1 MIENNAK
8 TTPAAPAAKRG
19 KSGAAK
25 SAALPRRGLLT
36 GGLALILAVIA
47 LSGTGY
53 LWYRLLVENREL
65 LATDVVD
72 KLNGLRED
80 TKTLQEDLSTAQQTL
95 AETASTQETIKA
107 AIDKIQGDLGR
118 NRTEW
123 LLAEAEQLL
132 VIANHRLQLARDARS
147 ALNAL
152 RAADGQLNLIANPN
166 LLPVRRELA
175 REITLLES
183 LEKTDVTGLTLKLAS
198 LAEGVE
204 RLPLALEARMR
215 APEGADKAAPAPTP
229 APDAGW
235 RTAAQRMGQ
244 DILGLVRIRENLEV
258 QKPLLPPE
266 QQYFLRE
273 NLRLMLYGA
282 QLALLQANVT
292 VYQQNL
298 RSALR
303 LLKEYFDVNTQVV
316 AAMSGELEGQLKMK
330 LVTAP
335 PDISASLEALRQV
348 AGRRAAP

>member
-19 KSGAAK
+19 KPGAAK

-53 LWYRLLVENREL
+53 LWYMLLVENREL

-80 TKTLQEDLSTAQQTL
+80 TKTLQEDLSAAQQTL

-235 RTAAQRMGQ
+235 RTAAQRMGR

>member
-1 MIENNAK
+1 MASSTESNL
-8 TTPAAPAAKRG
+8 KRG
-19 KSGAAK
+19 KSAAK
-25 SAALPRRGLLT
+25 KGARNLRHGLLT
-36 GGLALILAVIA
+36 AGLALIIA
-47 LSGTGY
+47 LIAAMASGY
-53 LWYRLLVENREL
+53 LWYTLLYRQELRQINVPGELNRLDTDTREMKQA
-65 LATDVVD
+65 LAAAGEELKSFKETQDAL
-72 KLNGLRED
+72 KAALEKIHN
-80 TKTLQEDLSTAQQTL
+80 DLS
-95 AETASTQETIKA
+95 
-107 AIDKIQGDLGR
+107 R

-123 LLAEAEQLL
+123 VLAEAEQLL
-132 VIANHRLQLARDARS
+132 LAANTRLQLARDATA
-147 ALNAL
+147 ALSAL
-152 RAADGQLNLIANPN
+152 RAADRQLSLLANPA
-166 LLPVRRELA
+166 LLAVRREVT

-183 LEKTDVTGLTLKLAS
+183 LEKTDVTGLTLKLVS
-198 LAEGVE
+198 LAEAVE

-235 RTAAQRMGQ
+235 RAAAQRMGQ

-348 AGRRAAP
+348 AGRKAAP